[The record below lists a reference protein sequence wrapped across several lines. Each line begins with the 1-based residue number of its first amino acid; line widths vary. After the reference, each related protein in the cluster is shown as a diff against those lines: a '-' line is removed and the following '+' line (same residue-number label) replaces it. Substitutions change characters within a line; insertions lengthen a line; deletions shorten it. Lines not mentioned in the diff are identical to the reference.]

1 MAAVRPGRDGAVLS
15 IGLLFTGC
23 QKKIETITFWFPNFA
38 PKDLDKV
45 LAEVDKQIQKAGIPR
60 TSSST
65 SCRGPTTRT
74 SCGPWWR
81 RVTPTSAHFDGD
93 WGAIP
98 SMAPQ
103 GAFLAIDDLLPKY
116 APNIWKTV
124 KTDEWDGS
132 RYAGKIIGIP
142 WRWPKSERRVMQ
154 IRYDLY
160 KKYGLKDFDTL
171 NGDVFTLDD
180 YEAYLAAVKKNNP
193 ELIPCAPVVN
203 PAIWISPFAYIGGYG
218 TLSQALNIGY
228 KLDDPQMKLLDLET
242 GRRGTGTC

>member
-1 MAAVRPGRDGAVLS
+1 VLLT

-45 LAEVDKQIQKAGIPR
+45 LAEVDKRIQKDGIPAHVVFNFV
-60 TSSST
+60 
-65 SCRGPTTRT
+65 
-74 SCGPWWR
+74 PWSDYQNKLR
-81 RVTPTSAHFDGD
+81 ALVAAGDTYECHFDGD

-103 GAFLAIDDLLPKY
+103 GAFLPIDDLLPKY

-124 KTDEWDGS
+124 KKDEWDGS

-180 YEAYLAAVKKNNP
+180 YEQYLAAVKKNNP

-218 TLSQALNIGY
+218 TLSQALTSATSSTT
-228 KLDDPQMKLLDLET
+228 P
-242 GRRGTGTC
+242 R